1 MEKKQSC
8 VTCNW
13 NTKLF
18 IYPILLPIAC
28 TLIHFFQERMFQI
41 SNPKDSNKMLKYNV
55 PLLFY
60 YFLPKVFTVI
70 IPLSLKFF
78 SKGESGDEYKNISM
92 RRYHS
97 IAEQENRK
105 KVLFLIY
112 FISFLEVIYKI
123 DDSLL
128 YYLQREKIISL
139 LVEKRS
145 GFIISVPLF
154 SYLIL
159 NKKLFRHHIF
169 ALIIAVIGVLFINCC
184 RFPLG
189 FSSADDF
196 LYHILNILFSFVF
209 SLSLVLIKYLMT
221 KYLISFISVNM
232 FLFYDGLFCLLNT
245 LICGLLEYGIVVN
258 ISDNQN
264 YDLDSDENDH
274 YFRNNY
280 AAIFLIFQGQNGL
293 FFVYFLLSFLASF
306 CYFFLNIITLYY
318 FTPYINVLTDF
329 MTPCLTTF
337 LTIIFI
343 EPDKGIDQNIRIKR
357 YIFEYIGYAILFFG
371 ALILNEIIIFNFF
384 GLNIDT
390 VSTIRQRGKLDSID
404 IQNIVPNNPDNNDDI
419 DNNSEA
425 ELETDGEATSNRS

>member
-1 MEKKQSC
+1 MEKKQPC
-8 VTCNW
+8 VACNW

-18 IYPILLPIAC
+18 IYPILLPISC
-28 TLIHFFQERMFQI
+28 TFIHFFQEKMFQI
-41 SNPKDSNKMLKYNV
+41 SNPKRSNKMLKYNV

-70 IPLSLKFF
+70 IPLFMQLF
-78 SKGESGDEYKNISM
+78 SKGESEDEYKNISM

-97 IAEQENRK
+97 IAQNENRK
-105 KVLFLIY
+105 KILFLIF

-128 YYLQREKIISL
+128 YYLQKEKIISL

-245 LICGLLEYGIVVN
+245 LICGLLEYAIVIN
-258 ISDNQN
+258 ISDKNN
-264 YDLDSDENDH
+264 DELDSEENSH

-280 AAIFLIFQGQNGL
+280 AAIFLMFQGQEWE
-293 FFVYFLLSFLASF
+293 FYIYFIFAFLASF
-306 CYFFLNIITLYY
+306 CYFFFNIITLYY

-329 MTPCLTTF
+329 MTPCLTMF
-337 LTIIFI
+337 LTMLFI
-343 EPDKGIDQNIRIKR
+343 EPDESINRDNLRKR
-357 YIFEYIGYAILFFG
+357 YIFEFIGYAILFFG

-390 VSTIRQRGKLDSID
+390 VSTIRQRGKLDSFD
-404 IQNIVPNNPDNNDDI
+404 IQNIVPNNPDNDDN
-419 DNNSEA
+419 DNNSEG

>member
-1 MEKKQSC
+1 MNEKQSC
-8 VTCNW
+8 MSWNW

-18 IYPILLPIAC
+18 IYPMLLPIAC
-28 TLIHFFQERMFQI
+28 TFIHFFQEKMFKV
-41 SNPKDSNKMLKYNV
+41 SNPEKSYKMLKYNV

-70 IPLSLKFF
+70 IPLFLKFF
-78 SKGESGDEYKNISM
+78 SKSESQDEYKNISM

-97 IAEQENRK
+97 IAQHENRK
-105 KVLFLIY
+105 KILFIIF
-112 FISFLEVIYKI
+112 FISFLEVVYKV

-128 YYLQREKIISL
+128 YYLKKVNIINE

-169 ALIIAVIGVLFINCC
+169 ALIIAVIGALFINCC

-189 FSSADDF
+189 FSSSGDF

-245 LICGLLEYGIVVN
+245 LICGLLEYVIVVH
-258 ISDNQN
+258 ISDGNNTLLYGQN
-264 YDLDSDENDH
+264 EN
-274 YFRNNY
+274 YFSNNY
-280 AAIFLIFQGQNGL
+280 SEIFLIFKDQDWR
-293 FFVYFLLSFLASF
+293 FYIYFLVAFVASF

-329 MTPCLTTF
+329 MTPFFTTLLTM
-337 LTIIFI
+337 IFI
-343 EPDKGIDQNIRIKR
+343 EPDEGHNKEDRTKK
-357 YIFEYIGYAILFFG
+357 YIFEFIGYAILLFG

-404 IQNIVPNNPDNNDDI
+404 FQNIIPNNNDNN
-419 DNNSEA
+419 DNNSEG
-425 ELETDGEATSNRS
+425 ELETEGEATSNRS